1 MEDEVFGRIYGIEYL
16 ILNKIYIGQTTK
28 PVEERIKEHR
38 YCTTSYIGR
47 EIHKHGWENFTWV
60 VLEECYSREELN
72 AAEMKWIKFLNTKC
86 PNGYNLTDGGDSN
99 ARKGRKL
106 TEDHK
111 RKIGDG
117 NRGKKR
123 SDLTKLLLS
132 VIQKGQPS
140 RHTLQGD
147 CNISI
152 TKRKV
157 VFPNLD
163 AKLIKQ
169 NLTYREIGRRLN
181 LKKTNLLGKLNGT
194 RKLDLK
200 TAQAIKD
207 LLKVDMP
214 LEKLFA
220 RINENGELEGTKKF
234 AVSKRKDIY
243 HNLNEELKRQN
254 INYSEL
260 ARRLNVCR
268 NTISKKLN
276 GKIPLDENT
285 ARAIYELL
293 KVDMPIEKLFATT
306 DGECKFEELPESL
319 TRKDKKVFYP
329 NLNVE
334 LNRQKI
340 SYKNLAESLGVRKV
354 TISNKLSGKIKL
366 DEKTARAIYELLK
379 VDMPIEKLFM
389 TFDGECGIKK
399 N

>member
-16 ILNKIYIGQTTK
+16 ILNQIYIGQTTK
-28 PVEERIKEHR
+28 PVEQRIKEHR

-72 AAEMKWIKFLNTKC
+72 AAEMKWIKILNTKY
-86 PNGYNLTDGGDSN
+86 PNGYNLTDGGDSS

-157 VFPNLD
+157 IFPNLD
-163 AKLIKQ
+163 VELIKQ
-169 NLTYREIGRRLN
+169 NLTYREIGRCLN

-276 GKIPLDENT
+276 GKI
-285 ARAIYELL
+285 
-293 KVDMPIEKLFATT
+293 
-306 DGECKFEELPESL
+306 
-319 TRKDKKVFYP
+319 
-329 NLNVE
+329 
-334 LNRQKI
+334 Q
-340 SYKNLAESLGVRKV
+340 
-354 TISNKLSGKIKL
+354 L
-366 DEKTARAIYELLK
+366 DEKTACAIQKLPN
-379 VDMPIEKLFM
+379 VDTPLEIIFQQILNLQEKIFRRRKFFLEM
-389 TFDGECGIKK
+389 R
-399 N
+399 